1 MATVLIIE
9 DEAMVLIL
17 AESVLQK
24 AGHETLSAGLLPEGK
39 AIIESDAKFDIVFT
53 DITLGEEQDAGIA
66 IGKLVENKRSGT
78 PVLYTSARALTDG
91 LQVLLVEHSA
101 FLPKPYTDKSSERS
115 ACRAAQELKPLHLAS
130 SFMFKLRYPIAAAN
144 R

>member
-17 AESVLQK
+17 AESVLQT
-24 AGHETLSAGLLPEGK
+24 ASHETFTAGLLPEAK

-66 IGKLVENKRSGT
+66 IGKLVGNKRPGT
-78 PVLYTSARALTDG
+78 PVLYTSGRALTDG
-91 LQVLLVEHSA
+91 LQVLFIERSA
-101 FLPKPYTDKSSERS
+101 FLPKPYTDDHLS
-115 ACRAAQELKPLHLAS
+115 AALAGLLK
-130 SFMFKLRYPIAAAN
+130 R
-144 R
+144 